1 MEGFE
6 PTALG
11 FGDRCSNQTELHSYE
26 PEPEVLSRASPPAQ
40 VGAGT
45 AQIKRAPDACGQAA
59 ARIRFW
65 ASIER
70 TVVPVTGREKI

>member
-1 MEGFE
+1 VG
-6 PTALG
+6 
-11 FGDRCSNQTELHSYE
+11 
-26 PEPEVLSRASPPAQ
+26 PA
-40 VGAGT
+40 GR
-45 AQIKRAPDACGQAA
+45 QIKPGADPCGQAA